1 LSSTTDRKSERGQAL
16 LILVGAVAA
25 LLLVAALAF
34 DVGMIMLEKRD
45 DQNAADAAAL
55 AGVACLLQSPP
66 NTACAQARATQVA
79 RENVQEKL
87 SDPDPPSIVVG
98 VSRNRVQV
106 QIQRDMPALFAPL
119 AGIFNWHVSALAVA
133 LAQTDAPPFAAMQAL
148 NPTAC
153 PALAVTGT
161 GVITTHGDVQIN
173 SNCPDQALLISGQ
186 GNLVFREDGLSCWV
200 VGGHQISG
208 KGSGS
213 LCDPPNQGVAIPFPI
228 PPFPPS
234 GIWPKAAVQ
243 VAGSPKAVPN
253 GCPGSAA
260 PSTDAVPVTCQFQAS
275 YKGTTWRLF
284 PGYYPGGIKLQG
296 VTVYLEPGIYYLAGG
311 GFTVTGTGT
320 SATSV
325 DPGGTT
331 LGGGVMFFNTTHP
344 IAAPG
349 PITMGGNGAT
359 FNFYP
364 LGGLNENCSGPTSG
378 WERYLVFQ
386 DPAVTLGMVI
396 NGGSNDMNARGLI
409 LVPSANV
416 KVNGGTG
423 TLTLDAIVAD
433 TFVINGNGG
442 NINVL
447 YDSCALPTFTG
458 YGLVM

>member
-1 LSSTTDRKSERGQAL
+1 LSSTTDRQSERGQAL
-16 LILVGAVAA
+16 VILVGAVTA

-34 DVGMIMLEKRD
+34 DIGMIMLERRD

-66 NTACAQARATQVA
+66 NTACAQSRATQVA
-79 RENVQEKL
+79 QQNVQEKL
-87 SDPDPPSIVVG
+87 NDPAPPSIIVG
-98 VSRNRVQV
+98 VSRTRVQV

-133 LAQTDAPPFAAMQAL
+133 LAQTDAPPFAALQAL

-153 PALAVTGT
+153 PALLISGT
-161 GVITTHGDVQIN
+161 GVITTHGDVQVN
-173 SNCPDQALLISGQ
+173 SSCPDQALKISGQ
-186 GNLVFREDGLSCWV
+186 GNLDFREDGLSCWV

-208 KGSGS
+208 KGSGD

-234 GIWPKAAVQ
+234 GIWPAPAVQ
-243 VAGSPKAVPN
+243 VGGSTVPPN
-253 GCPGSAA
+253 GCPGSLV
-260 PSTDAVPVTCQFQAS
+260 PSTDLAPATCQFPAS
-275 YKGTTWRLF
+275 YKNTTWRLF

-311 GFTVTGTGT
+311 GFTATSTGT
-320 SATSV
+320 SVTSV
-325 DPGGTT
+325 NPGGTA

-344 IAAPG
+344 RFSAG
-349 PITMGGNGAT
+349 PIAIGGNGAT
-359 FNFYP
+359 FNLYP
-364 LGGLNENCSGPTSG
+364 LGGLNENCSGPASG

-386 DPAVTLGMVI
+386 DPAVTLEMVI

-433 TFVINGNGG
+433 TFVVNGNGG

-447 YDSCALPTFTG
+447 YDNCALPTFTG
-458 YGLVM
+458 YGLVI

>member
-1 LSSTTDRKSERGQAL
+1 MV
-16 LILVGAVAA
+16 ILVGAVTA

-34 DVGMIMLEKRD
+34 DIGMIMLERRD

-66 NTACAQARATQVA
+66 NTACAQSRATQVA
-79 RENVQEKL
+79 QENVQEKL
-87 SDPDPPSIVVG
+87 NDPSPPSIVVG
-98 VSRNRVQV
+98 VSRTRVQV
-106 QIQRDMPALFAPL
+106 QIQRDMPALFASL
-119 AGIFNWHVSALAVA
+119 AGIFNWHVNALAVA
-133 LAQTDAPPFAAMQAL
+133 LAQTDAPPFAALLAL

-153 PALAVTGT
+153 PALSITGT
-161 GVITTHGDVQIN
+161 GVITTNGDVQIN
-173 SNCPDQALLISGQ
+173 SSCPDQALLISGQ
-186 GNLVFREDGLSCWV
+186 GNLEVLQGGLSCWV
-200 VGGHQISG
+200 VGGYQISG
-208 KGSGS
+208 KASGE
-213 LCDPPNQGVAIPFPI
+213 LCDPPNQGVGIPFPI

-234 GIWPKAAVQ
+234 GIWPAFAVQ
-243 VAGSPKAVPN
+243 VPVVGQQLKPVPN
-253 GCPGSAA
+253 GCPGSLV
-260 PSTDAVPVTCQFQAS
+260 PSTDAAPVTCQFQAS
-275 YKGTTWRLF
+275 YKDTTWRLF

-296 VTVYLEPGIYYLAGG
+296 GTFYLEPGIYYLAGG
-311 GFTVTGTGT
+311 GFTVTATGT

-349 PITMGGNGAT
+349 PITMGGNDAT

-364 LGGLNENCSGPTSG
+364 LGGLNEDCSGPSSG

-386 DPAVTLGMVI
+386 DPAVTNGMVI

-423 TLTLDAIVAD
+423 TLTMDSIIAD

-447 YDSCALPTFTG
+447 YDNCALPTFTG
-458 YGLVM
+458 YGLVI